1 MIKNKTLNMK
11 FISKTYLKN
20 IKIML
25 KIFQVSNIRKQFSNT
40 IFKNCFQN

>member
-25 KIFQVSNIRKQFSNT
+25 KIFQV
-40 IFKNCFQN
+40 FKH